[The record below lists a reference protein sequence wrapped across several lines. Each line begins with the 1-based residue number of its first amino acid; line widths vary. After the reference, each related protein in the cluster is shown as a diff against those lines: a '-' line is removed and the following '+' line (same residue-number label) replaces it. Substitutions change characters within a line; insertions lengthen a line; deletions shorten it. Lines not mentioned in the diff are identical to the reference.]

1 MILELFL
8 EFLGTFHIED
18 LLAWLAQFDATS
30 LAAAGSALGAGIAM
44 IAGIGPGAG
53 IGYAAG
59 MASDAAG
66 KEPDQAQRVLMI
78 MLVGSAL
85 AASAGIFSL
94 IIGLI
99 LIYANP
105 LMGIEAAGDTGLVL
119 ATTGLAA
126 GLAIVGG
133 LGAGAGMGHP
143 AGVASYAVGVM
154 PSQTRSITV
163 VMLLGQSVAATG
175 AVFSLVVSLLLL
187 YVNPLIGAEG
197 ALIVLMASTLGAGA
211 SIVGTIGQG
220 VGQGYAAG
228 KGVESVAN
236 RSKYQAMIVRTM
248 LLGQAIAQTTGI
260 YALIVSLILLFANPF
275 I

>member
-1 MILELFL
+1 M
-8 EFLGTFHIED
+8 EFLGAFSLED
-18 LLAWLAQFDATS
+18 LLLWLSQFDAAS
-30 LAAAGSALGAGIAM
+30 LAAAGAALGAGVAM
-44 IAGIGPGAG
+44 IAGVGPGAG

-66 KEPDQAQRVLMI
+66 KEPAQAQRILMI
-78 MLVGSAL
+78 MLVGQAL

-99 LIYANP
+99 LLYANP
-105 LMGIEAAGDTGLVL
+105 LLTVAAANDAGLVL

-126 GLAIVGG
+126 GLAVTGG
-133 LGAGAGMGHP
+133 LGAGAGMGYP
-143 AGVASYAVGVM
+143 AGVAANAVGIM
-154 PSQTRSITV
+154 PEQSRSVTV

-187 YVNPLIGAEG
+187 YANPLIGAEG
-197 ALIVLMASTLGAGA
+197 ALIVLMFSTLGAGV
-211 SIVGTIGQG
+211 SVLGTIGQG

-236 RSKYQAMIVRTM
+236 RPRYQAAIVRTM

-275 I
+275 V